1 LDEKKRH
8 QMREFERI
16 CYAINHFIKA
26 YSAVPAYPENE
37 RVRAMYLEG
46 YENAVKEIRE
56 LLNGA

>member
-1 LDEKKRH
+1 
-8 QMREFERI
+8 MREFERI

-56 LLNGA
+56 LLNDK